1 MYISTSTIK
10 KILKDAGADRVSNEA
25 VATFHSNINKF
36 AYKIATRSVK
46 FAKHAKRKTVDTS
59 DIKLAMSFE

>member
-10 KILKDAGADRVSNEA
+10 KILKDAGAERVSDKA
-25 VATFHSNINKF
+25 VNTFHSNINKL

-59 DIKLAMSFE
+59 DVKLAMNEL